1 MIGMASS
8 GIHDFD
14 ARICEITLA
23 HQYNAPKGDLWS
35 AYREGRKVWGVSC
48 ISTGEMQHYYQ
59 DGQCKRLFPGDVAII
74 PASVSYLLTVPQH
87 VEECLHYTI
96 NFRMEGDLS
105 AHIPLDKA
113 TIIHPADFDRFEKN
127 FEKCVHTWAGKELG
141 YRMQALSYLYQI
153 MHDILLA
160 KVRAAINP
168 AAFQQTLPA
177 QEYMSAHFTESIT
190 LNKLADLCGVSVTH
204 FRRLFRQAYNVSPID
219 YLLNLRL
226 EKAKDLLVIHDL
238 KLDAIAELSGFQSAS
253 YFVRYFKQR
262 TGITPAQYR
271 RLNT

>member
-1 MIGMASS
+1 MASS

-14 ARICEITLA
+14 VRICEITLA
-23 HQYNAPKGDLWS
+23 HKHNSPKGDLWS
-35 AYREGRKVWGVSC
+35 AYREGRKVWGVIC
-48 ISTGEMQHYYQ
+48 IVTGEMQYRYP
-59 DGQCKRLFPGDVAII
+59 DGSCKRLLPGDIAII
-74 PASVSYLLTVPQH
+74 PASVSYLATVPQY

-105 AHIPLDKA
+105 AHIPLTEA
-113 TIIHPADFDRFEKN
+113 AALHPADFERFEKN
-127 FEKCVHTWAGKELG
+127 FEKCVHAWSGKKLG
-141 YRMQALSYLYQI
+141 YRMQATSLLYQI
-153 MHDILLA
+153 LHDMLLA

-168 AAFQQTLPA
+168 AAYQQTLPA
-177 QEYMSAHFTESIT
+177 QEYMSAHFTEPIT
-190 LNKLADLCGVSVTH
+190 LDQLAKLCSVSITH
-204 FRRLFRQAYNVSPID
+204 FRRLFRQTYNVSPID

-238 KLDAIAELSGFQSAS
+238 KLEVIAELSGFQSAS
-253 YFVRYFKQR
+253 YFVRYFKQH